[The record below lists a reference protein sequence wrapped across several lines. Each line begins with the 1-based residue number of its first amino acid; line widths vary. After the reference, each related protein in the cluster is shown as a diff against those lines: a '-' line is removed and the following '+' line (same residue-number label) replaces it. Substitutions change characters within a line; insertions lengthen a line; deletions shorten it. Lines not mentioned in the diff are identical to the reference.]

1 MPAPARPPYTGS
13 MSKSK
18 TRRRRA
24 RPLRRGG
31 VMLGMRSGFRGM
43 TDAVSGADTSNRSK
57 WVGRIVTLLLIAA
70 AVGLLL
76 SRL

>member
-1 MPAPARPPYTGS
+1 

-24 RPLRRGG
+24 RPPQRGG

-43 TDAVSGADTSNRSK
+43 TDAVAGGEASGKSR
-57 WVGRIVTLLLIAA
+57 WVAPLVVALLALA

-76 SRL
+76 MRP